1 MESAPLLRTPTPASS
16 SSKPLLLGL
25 GLAALASFALLSSPS
40 MPEVRPA
47 GAADA
52 VSMSKVKVTE
62 SFEGDLRQRCNVSFF
77 EQTLDHFTASHG
89 TYDQRYFVC
98 AEHWTGNGGPIFFYT
113 GNEGDVEMYL
123 TNTGLMWENA
133 AEFGA
138 MLVFAE
144 HRYFGKSMPFNGT
157 FSKENM
163 RFLSVEQALG
173 DYAVLVE
180 HLKETHD
187 ARDSAVV
194 AFGGS
199 YGGMLAAWFRQK
211 YPYIVDGA
219 IAASAPL
226 LAFEGESPPIDNEA
240 FSRIVT
246 FGATP
251 AAGSAANCV
260 PNVRAAQEALRAAA
274 QTPAGRQSL
283 KESLKLC
290 YAPTTEPEALSL
302 LDLFTGV
309 FGNLAMGNYP
319 YPSSYIADNLP
330 GYPYRVACDHLAG
343 NLTEDAALLGALRDA
358 AGVLYNATGHVPC
371 YDWNATSPIQETNF
385 WEYLWCSEMYMPFD
399 QNGVDDFFPPAFHN
413 ETRDAATCFAN
424 WGVELRPRWANTVFG
439 GVEGLK
445 YSSNIVFSNGNYD
458 PWSGYGVLES
468 LSDSLL
474 AVEIDGGAHH
484 LDLMFSNPL
493 DPVSVTKARK
503 LEMHHVRR
511 WVHDKKAK
519 K

>member
-1 MESAPLLRTPTPASS
+1 MESVPLLREQERSS
-16 SSKPLLLGL
+16 NGKIAPFVAMLA
-25 GLAALASFALLSSPS
+25 LAACMCLGVFETSTSTQKL
-40 MPEVRPA
+40 PA
-47 GAADA
+47 T
-52 VSMSKVKVTE
+52 SEIET
-62 SFEGDLRQRCNVSFF
+62 FTGDLRQRCSVHYI

-89 TYDQRYFVC
+89 TYQERYFVC
-98 AEHWTGNGGPIFFYT
+98 SEHWVQNGPIFFYT

-133 AEFGA
+133 KEFNA

-144 HRYFGKSMPFNGT
+144 HRYFGKSIPFNGT
-157 FSKENM
+157 FSKESM

-173 DYAVLVE
+173 DYAILVE
-180 HLKETHD
+180 HIKKQFNTK
-187 ARDSAVV
+187 DSAVI

-211 YPYIVDGA
+211 YPYIVDGS
-219 IAASAPL
+219 IAASAPV
-226 LAFEGESPPIDNEA
+226 LAFDGETPPIDNEA

-260 PNVRAAQEALRAAA
+260 PNVRKAQVVIRAASNSSDGW
-274 QTPAGRQSL
+274 QQLKSSL
-283 KESLKLC
+283 RLC
-290 YAPTTEPEALSL
+290 YAPTNTEEALSL

-309 FGNLAMGNYP
+309 YGDLAMGNYP

-330 GYPYRVACDHLAG
+330 GYPYRAACEHLAPDFAD
-343 NLTEDAALLGALRDA
+343 DASLLQAFRDS
-358 AGVLYNATGHVPC
+358 AGVLYNATGKVPC
-371 YDWNATSPIQETNF
+371 YDWNSTTPVEQINF

-399 QNGVDDFFPPAFHN
+399 QNGVDDFLPVAIHN
-413 ETRDAATCFAN
+413 ETSDAESCFKN
-424 WGVELRPRWANTVFG
+424 WGVELRPLWANTVFG
-439 GVEGLK
+439 GVQGLQ

-458 PWSGYGVLES
+458 PWSGYGVLHD
-468 LSDSLL
+468 LSDTLI

-493 DPVSVTKARK
+493 DPPSVTKARK
-503 LEMHHVRR
+503 IEMKHVRR
-511 WVHDKKAK
+511 WIQEKKK
-519 K
+519 HV